1 MTCQV
6 CQRFIFELVDGALT
20 ASKEA
25 RVLAHTRECA
35 ACGRFLEAEL
45 ARLSALPGLLN
56 AAAGREGKR
65 RRRRGEGAPG

>member
-6 CQRFIFELVDGALT
+6 CQRLIFELVDGALT

-25 RVLAHTRECA
+25 RVLAHAQECP

-56 AAAGREGKR
+56 AAAAQKGKR
-65 RRRRGEGAPG
+65 RRKPGEGAAG